1 MAERGVVPQV
11 PALRRRA
18 LRLVRSFTSP
28 LAPDDYLELVDP
40 LWSTRELKGRVVGVT
55 PASADAVTVLIK
67 PGWEWPGHRPGQYLR
82 LGVVVDGRHHWRAY
96 SLTSESARPDGCV
109 SITPKLVPDGRVSP
123 FLCERLTPGAIVR
136 LGGVEG
142 TFTLPEQL
150 PERLLFVSAGSGITP
165 IVSMVREL
173 AGRGAL
179 AGDGGAVSRGALAGG
194 GAAVGRGALANG
206 GAPAGGPGGGCDV
219 VHVHSSRAPGQIAFA
234 DELRR
239 LAGRNAG
246 YRLQAWISGERGRL
260 VAADLDGL
268 CPDWRS
274 RETFLCGPTGLL
286 EAFEEHWREEDIPER
301 LHVER
306 FGPGGL
312 ADESALGMGG
322 TVRFCKSGVEV
333 VSDGREPMLVAGES
347 AGAELPFGCRMGICR
362 SCVGRLRSGRV
373 RDLRTGE
380 VFGQD
385 GELVQTCI
393 NAPEGPVEIEL

>member
-1 MAERGVVPQV
+1 MAERGAVPQV

-40 LWSTRELKGRVVGVT
+40 LWSTRELKGRVLSVT
-55 PASADAVTVLIK
+55 PASTDAVTILIK

-82 LGVVVDGRHHWRAY
+82 LGVSVDGRHHWRAY
-96 SLTSESARPDGCV
+96 SLTSESARPDGCI

-173 AGRGAL
+173 AGHGTL
-179 AGDGGAVSRGALAGG
+179 D
-194 GAAVGRGALANG
+194 
-206 GAPAGGPGGGCDV
+206 DV
-219 VHVHSSRAPGQIAFA
+219 VHVHSSREPGQIAFA
-234 DELRR
+234 DELRG

-246 YRLQAWISGERGRL
+246 YGLHAWISGERGRL
-260 VAADLDGL
+260 VAHDLDGL
-268 CPDWRS
+268 CPDWRE

-286 EAFEEHWREEDIPER
+286 EAFEEHWLGEGIPER

-312 ADESALGMGG
+312 ADESALGAGG
-322 TVRFCKSGVEV
+322 TIRFCESGVEA

-362 SCVGRLRSGRV
+362 TCVGRLRSGRV

-380 VFGQD
+380 VFGQG